1 LGIPFSVIFISPHLR
16 QNVLFFSA
24 SHLIPI
30 TLAMVAMDLLQHRKF
45 EWSAFVL
52 GLSAVAKLLP
62 AVVFALLLFSS
73 RLVTPDDCVSGSD
86 LGLLSDFCFVMQ
98 LECGT
103 T

>member
-1 LGIPFSVIFISPHLR
+1 LGIPFSVIFISPHPR

-24 SHLIPI
+24 SDLIPI
-30 TLAMVAMDLLQHRKF
+30 ALAMVAMDLLQHRKF

-52 GLSAVAKLLP
+52 GLSAVAKL
-62 AVVFALLLFSS
+62 
-73 RLVTPDDCVSGSD
+73 VTPDDCVSGSD
-86 LGLLSDFCFVMQ
+86 LDLLSAFCFVMQ